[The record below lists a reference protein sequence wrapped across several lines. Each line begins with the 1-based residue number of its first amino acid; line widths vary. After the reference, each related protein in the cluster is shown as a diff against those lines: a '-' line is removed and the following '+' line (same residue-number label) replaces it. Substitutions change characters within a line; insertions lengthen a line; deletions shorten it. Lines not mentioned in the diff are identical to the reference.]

1 MPNHMMYKSNEQG
14 KCPYCNSLE
23 LEYGAAEF
31 QDDGMVFYPWTC
43 EHCGRTGEEWY
54 NMTFVGHN
62 DDEGNIIEL
71 KGE

>member
-1 MPNHMMYKSNEQG
+1 MKYLSNEQG
-14 KCPYCNSLE
+14 KCPYCNHE
-23 LEYGAAEF
+23 DLEYGAAEF
-31 QDDGMVFYPWTC
+31 EGDMLYYPWTC

-54 NMTFVGHN
+54 DLNFVGHN